1 MNTHGMGTV
10 NRCFEERRKVISHM
24 LTKKESAKVT
34 VSVAEL
40 WLSVKL
46 NDFLITDQ
54 IFFLLQGV
62 HSFIV
67 FSFSF
72 QGNLKTP
79 SAKPREKRAPKPR
92 KVLKG
97 RKTPPAGQG
106 KAKSRPKGKR
116 TKKKIISFLKNIWG
130 QASLRPR
137 FKAISGSPG
146 LLTMYS

>member
-1 MNTHGMGTV
+1 MCRRPSFSKRIVDQMNTHGMGTV

-54 IFFLLQGV
+54 IFFFLLQGV

-72 QGNLKTP
+72 
-79 SAKPREKRAPKPR
+79 
-92 KVLKG
+92 
-97 RKTPPAGQG
+97 
-106 KAKSRPKGKR
+106 
-116 TKKKIISFLKNIWG
+116 
-130 QASLRPR
+130 
-137 FKAISGSPG
+137 
-146 LLTMYS
+146 

>member
-1 MNTHGMGTV
+1 M
-10 NRCFEERRKVISHM
+10 ISHM

-54 IFFLLQGV
+54 IFFFLLQGV

-72 QGNLKTP
+72 
-79 SAKPREKRAPKPR
+79 
-92 KVLKG
+92 
-97 RKTPPAGQG
+97 
-106 KAKSRPKGKR
+106 
-116 TKKKIISFLKNIWG
+116 
-130 QASLRPR
+130 
-137 FKAISGSPG
+137 
-146 LLTMYS
+146 